1 MVKRFIYTACAFN
14 NIEMKTLFLLLMT
27 SLMLFSCESK
37 DGDWDPMIWKSNDVS
52 KINNSSFASSTCSF

>member
-27 SLMLFSCESK
+27 SLMLFRVKARMEI
-37 DGDWDPMIWKSNDVS
+37 GIL
-52 KINNSSFASSTCSF
+52 